1 MDYLNYILGIKV
13 RYLND
18 PVNPMPNFIFDR
30 YKLQR
35 VLLDDKS
42 AVFVNPKS
50 ELDSINSV
58 KKHIDKIEQTED
70 APAIL
75 VLDKATSRQKE
86 YLLRDHIPFIVEGKQ
101 IYLPFMAIYLQERN
115 DSEKPDVSLIL
126 PSAQMLLLHFIYNG
140 CAAMPATDAANALGL
155 TPTSISRASK
165 QLTEMGLIT
174 AGRIGVQKVISSG
187 KSPEQLFDLAGKHL
201 CSPVKRTIYVPKKAV
216 GKHLLLSGVS
226 ALSEYS
232 MLNPPVLKTYAAG
245 SITEWEKIASSS
257 LQNAEEQCAI
267 EHWRYDPRKLSN
279 GNCVDRLS
287 LALALMEDHDERI
300 EDAAEYM
307 LRQVWG
313 DIDGKR
319 N

>member
-1 MDYLNYILGIKV
+1 MEYLYHILGIKV
-13 RYLND
+13 RYLKNLQ
-18 PVNPMPNFIFDR
+18 NPMPNFIVDR

-35 VLLDDKS
+35 VLLDDKP
-42 AVFVNPKS
+42 AVFVTPKG

-58 KKHIDKIEQTED
+58 KKHIDKIRQTED
-70 APAIL
+70 VPAIL
-75 VLDKATSRQKE
+75 VLDKVTSRQKE

-140 CAAMPATDAANALGL
+140 CVAMPATDAANVLGL
-155 TPTSISRASK
+155 IPTSISRASK
-165 QLTEMGLIT
+165 QLTEMVLIT
-174 AGRIGVQKVISSG
+174 AEKIGVQKVISSG
-187 KSPEQLFDLAGKHL
+187 NSPEQLFDLALKHL
-201 CSPVKRTIYVPKKAV
+201 CTPVKRTIYVPKKAV

-232 MLNPPVLKTYAAG
+232 MLNPLVLKTYAAG

-287 LALALMEDHDERI
+287 LALTLMEDHDERI
-300 EDAAEYM
+300 EEALGYM
-307 LRQVWG
+307 LWHVWR